1 MDVTLAEI
9 AELVGGEVAGDATT
23 RLTGLAGA
31 EAARPGDLTFVRAPG
46 PGADADAV
54 AATLASTRAAAIV
67 LDPSLEAPGRAVVRV
82 DDPEAAFNRVCRRFG
97 PVTPTPPAGIHPTAV
112 VDPDASV
119 DPTAGIGPFVVVEA
133 GASIGPRTTVGAH
146 GYVGHAVTIGADCR
160 LLPRVVVRE
169 RCTLGDRVV
178 VEPGTVIGSDGFGF
192 EPGPE
197 GPRRIPQIGRVVIED
212 DVEIGAGCA
221 IDRARLDETRLG
233 KGSKLDN
240 LVHLGHNVK
249 LGAHCLFA
257 AQVGVAGTTTFGRGV
272 EVGGQAGF
280 RDHIHIGDGTKIGAQ
295 SGILKS
301 TEPGTSWFGSP
312 AFPMRDEKR
321 AILLTHELGNL
332 VKRIKALETAV
343 RRPAE

>member
-1 MDVTLAEI
+1 MDVTLAEV
-9 AELVGGEVAGDATT
+9 AALVDGEIVGDPAT
-23 RLTGLAGA
+23 RLTGLAGVESA
-31 EAARPGDLTFVRAPG
+31 GPADLTFVRAPG
-46 PGADADAV
+46 AGADTASV
-54 AATLASTRAAAIV
+54 AATLASTEAGAIL
-67 LDPSLEAPGRAVVRV
+67 LDRSLDAPARPVVRV
-82 DDPEAAFNRVCRRFG
+82 TDPEAAFNAVCRACG
-97 PVTPTPPAGIHPTAV
+97 PTAPVPPAGIHPTAV
-112 VDPDASV
+112 VDPGASV
-119 DPTAGIGPFVVVEA
+119 DPTAGVGAFVVVEA
-133 GASIGPRTTVGAH
+133 GASIGPRSTIAAH
-146 GYVGHAVTIGADCR
+146 GYVGHDVAIGADCR

-169 RCTLGDRVV
+169 RCSLGDRVV
-178 VEPGTVIGSDGFGF
+178 IDSGCVIGSDGFGF
-192 EPGPE
+192 EPGPD
-197 GPRRIPQIGRVVIED
+197 GARRIPQIGRVVIED

-332 VKRIKALETAV
+332 VKRIKALEAAV